1 MKTKDKVK
9 EIDNEKYKEGKRV
22 WTNDDLRDARN
33 QGYKEALKD
42 VEEIIGELKIDLEGK
57 YRTWIGWVKVE
68 ELKQKLNG
76 VGK

>member
-1 MKTKDKVK
+1 LRLQEEASIVAGALLFLKGINYDK
-9 EIDNEKYKEGKRV
+9 
-22 WTNDDLRDARN
+22 RDARN
-33 QGYKEALKD
+33 QGYKEALKY